1 MNDILKGVRVLE
13 LASVLAGPSV
23 GQFLAEAGAQVI
35 KIENPATKGDVT
47 RSWKLN
53 NEDPFSDCSAYFSA
67 VNSGKFSLAL
77 AIQNP
82 AHYDVLIDLVKISDI
97 VIVSYKKGDAEKLG
111 VDAATLKT
119 HNPSLIYGR
128 ITGYGDRDA
137 KVGYDAILQ
146 AETGFMFMNG
156 EPGGKSVKMPVA
168 LIDILA
174 AHQLKEAILL
184 AYIHKLKTGEGA
196 EVSVSLF
203 DAAIASLAN
212 QATNY
217 LIAGHNPQKMGAEH
231 PNIAPYGS
239 IFTCYDQVQIVIA
252 VGTDKQF
259 NALISVLDLKETAQ
273 MDEFI
278 NNALRVKNR
287 QKLNDL
293 LQSAFSKQDSSALLT
308 RLESEN
314 VPAGKLQSVQ
324 EVFAFGTADHLVI
337 ESNLKAVGLRNFVG
351 HMGRDENFSHIAPPP
366 TLNQHANYIYKEL
379 LAYSDERRKDLEQ
392 LI

>member
-1 MNDILKGVRVLE
+1 MNNILKGVRVLE
-13 LASVLAGPSV
+13 LANVLAGPSV

-35 KIENPATKGDVT
+35 KIENPATGGDVT

-53 NEDPFSDCSAYFSA
+53 NEDPASDRSAYFSA

-82 AHYDVLIDLVKISDI
+82 AHYAVLIDLVKISDI
-97 VIVSYKKGDAEKLG
+97 VIASYKKGDAEKLG
-111 VDAATLKT
+111 VDAVALKA
-119 HNPSLIYGR
+119 HNPALIYGE
-128 ITGYGDRDA
+128 ITGYGDQVA

-196 EVSVSLF
+196 EVAVSLF
-203 DAAIASLAN
+203 DAAISSLAN

-217 LIAGHNPQKMGAEH
+217 LLAGHNPQKMGAEH

-239 IFTCYDQVQIVIA
+239 IFTCKDGTQIVLA

-259 NALISVLDLKETAQ
+259 EALVTLLELDALAVASKYS
-273 MDEFI
+273 
-278 NNALRVKNR
+278 NNSARVKNR
-287 QKLNDL
+287 QKLNEL
-293 LQSAFSKQDSSALLT
+293 LQTAFSKWDSLLLLSRLASA
-308 RLESEN
+308 N

-324 EVFAFGTADHLVI
+324 EVFASGAADHLII
-337 ESNLKAVGLRNFVG
+337 ESDLKTAGLRNFVAN
-351 HMGRDENFSHIAPPP
+351 MGKHENFSHIAPPP
-366 TLNQHANYIYKEL
+366 SLNQHENYILTEIL
-379 LAYSDERRKDLEQ
+379 NYSQEK
-392 LI
+392 IKAIK